1 MSIHEV
7 ARRAGVSIA
16 TVSYALNNKGNVSK
30 EKRELIAKIA
40 EELNYVPNS
49 LAKSLITKKTNIIG
63 LVVPDLSMP
72 YTLELIRYLE
82 LHARENELFLL
93 LGHTDG
99 NMKTLMGI
107 VDSFINKNV
116 DALIL
121 ATGSDF
127 SPLDMNEAVKQI
139 EKFQVPSILISPSD
153 HFQGMKTNYV
163 IPDLE
168 EGEYQITRFLLAN
181 GHRELLYVGGERD
194 NFVTEIRRRG
204 FARALDAAGIE
215 VREEQYRDCGY
226 TFQDGYR
233 EIKLFLESN
242 LPLPSAFV
250 AINDSVAL
258 GIYKGLKERGIRVP
272 EDVSLVG
279 YDDIELPTLDFIPMT
294 TVKIPV
300 AEMSRLC
307 MDGLMRYWGGQNYTF
322 QYSLKPEL
330 VIRDSVKLVSNIVG

>member
-1 MSIHEV
+1 MSIHEI

-16 TVSYALNNKGNVSK
+16 TVSYALNNKGNVSSQ
-30 EKRELIAKIA
+30 KRELIARIA

-49 LAKSLITKKTNIIG
+49 LAKGLLSKKTSIIG
-63 LVVPDLSMP
+63 LIVPDISMP
-72 YTLELIRYLE
+72 YTLALIRYLE

-107 VDSFINKNV
+107 VDSFISKNV
-116 DALIL
+116 DALII

-127 SPLDMNEAVKQI
+127 SEADMSEAISHI
-139 EKFQVPSILISPSD
+139 EKFKVPSILISPSH
-153 HFQGMKTNYV
+153 HFQGMKMNYV

-181 GHRELLYVGGERD
+181 GHRQLLYVGGERH

-204 FARALDAAGIE
+204 FVRALEAAGIE
-215 VREEQYRDCGY
+215 VQEDQYRDCGY
-226 TFQDGYR
+226 TFQDGYC
-233 EIKLFLESN
+233 EIIRFLESGS
-242 LPLPSAFV
+242 PLPSAFV

-307 MDGLMRYWGGQNYTF
+307 MDGLMRYWEGQNFTF

-330 VIRDSVKLVSNIVG
+330 VIRDSVKILPE